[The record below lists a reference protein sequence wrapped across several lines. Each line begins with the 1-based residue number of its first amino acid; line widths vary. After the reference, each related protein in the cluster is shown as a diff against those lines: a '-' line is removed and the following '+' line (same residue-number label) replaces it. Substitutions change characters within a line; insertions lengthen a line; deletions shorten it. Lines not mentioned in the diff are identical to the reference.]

1 MCLDGHLQRCPRG
14 SWMHCRPW
22 EYATHL
28 RFPRFLRVRSELEEH
43 GGEVKFYTRG
53 PYYTLP
59 TVLRAYNH
67 RRRSVDPPSTEETKL
82 HVCAWKCIWFWCEG
96 KSIYWITMS
105 CNTFGCF
112 LRKTYFVRSW

>member
-59 TVLRAYNH
+59 TVLRAYNAATDAEALTL
-67 RRRSVDPPSTEETKL
+67 RRPRRPSSMSAPGSAFGFGAKGR
-82 HVCAWKCIWFWCEG
+82 A
-96 KSIYWITMS
+96 SIGS
-105 CNTFGCF
+105 
-112 LRKTYFVRSW
+112 R